1 MKKFTRLA
9 LTTLFCAAISPLALA
24 QVKVSDAWVR
34 ATVVQ
39 QKSTGAFMQLTSVKD
54 AKLVDVSSP
63 AAAIV
68 ELHQMSMTNNI
79 MKMHAISS
87 LDLPAGKPV
96 MLSPGGY
103 HVMLVDLKKQV
114 KEGDIIPITLTIE
127 AQDKHRETIEV
138 KAVARPLNQ
147 AMQGMQH

>member
-1 MKKFTRLA
+1 MKKFIRLA
-9 LTTLFCAAISPLALA
+9 LTALFCAAISPLALA

-54 AKLVDVSSP
+54 AKLVDISSP

-103 HVMLVDLKKQV
+103 HIMLVDLKKQV

-127 AQDKHRETIEV
+127 GQDKHRETIEV